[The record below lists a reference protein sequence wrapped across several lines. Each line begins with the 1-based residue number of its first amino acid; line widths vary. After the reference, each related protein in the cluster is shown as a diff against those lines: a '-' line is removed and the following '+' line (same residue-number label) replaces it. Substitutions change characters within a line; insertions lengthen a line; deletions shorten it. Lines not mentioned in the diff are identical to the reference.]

1 MNGEGKFKRKNKSM
15 KKYKKLFIFWA
26 ILFVAGTICW
36 ILGLDKKILAVSIVT
51 YGLLTQIFGAIFSAI
66 GAWIMAIPA
75 VGPLMIKVI
84 MWPLFL
90 LINALAY
97 LVTLLRIKKDK
108 PSSQL
113 TTQAMAT
120 VLSIGIL
127 IGYILSKVF

>member
-1 MNGEGKFKRKNKSM
+1 M
-15 KKYKKLFIFWA
+15 FWT
-26 ILFVAGTICW
+26 ILLIAGTACW
-36 ILGLDKKILAVSIVT
+36 ALGLDKKILAVSIVT
-51 YGLLTQIFGAIFSAI
+51 YGLITQIFSAIFSAI
-66 GAWIMAIPA
+66 SAWIMAIPG

-84 MWPLFL
+84 MWPVFL

-97 LVTLLRIKKDK
+97 LVTLLKIKKNK

>member
-1 MNGEGKFKRKNKSM
+1 M
-15 KKYKKLFIFWA
+15 KKYKKLLIFWTILA
-26 ILFVAGTICW
+26 IAGSLCW
-36 ILGLDKKILAVSIVT
+36 VLGLDKKILAVSIVT
-51 YGLLTQIFGAIFSAI
+51 YGLITQIFGTILGAI
-66 GAWIMAIPA
+66 GAWITAIPG

-84 MWPLFL
+84 MWPVFF

-97 LVTLLRIKKDK
+97 LVTLLKIKKHK

-120 VLSIGIL
+120 VLTIGIL

>member
-1 MNGEGKFKRKNKSM
+1 M
-15 KKYKKLFIFWA
+15 KKYKKLLIFWV
-26 ILFVAGTICW
+26 ILLITGTLCW
-36 ILGLDKKILAVSIVT
+36 VLGLDKKILAVSIVT
-51 YGLLTQIFGAIFSAI
+51 YGLITQIFSAILGAI
-66 GAWIMAIPA
+66 GAWITAIPG

-84 MWPLFL
+84 MWPVFL

-97 LVTLLRIKKDK
+97 LVTLLKIKKHK

>member
-1 MNGEGKFKRKNKSM
+1 M
-15 KKYKKLFIFWA
+15 KKYKNVLIFWA
-26 ILFVAGTICW
+26 ILFIAGTLCW
-36 ILGLDKKILAVSIVT
+36 FLGLDKKILAASIVT
-51 YGLLTQIFGAIFSAI
+51 YGLITQIFSAIFGAI
-66 GAWIMAIPA
+66 GAWIMTILG

-84 MWPLFL
+84 MWPVFL

-97 LVTLLRIKKDK
+97 LITLLKIKKHK

>member
-1 MNGEGKFKRKNKSM
+1 M
-15 KKYKKLFIFWA
+15 KKYKKLIIFWA
-26 ILFVAGTICW
+26 ILFIAGALCW
-36 ILGLDKKILAVSIVT
+36 ALGLNKKILAVSIVT
-51 YGLLTQIFGAIFSAI
+51 YGLITQIFSAI
-66 GAWIMAIPA
+66 FGTIGAWITTIPG

-84 MWPLFL
+84 MWPVFL

-108 PSSQL
+108 PSTQL

-120 VLSIGIL
+120 VLTIGIL